1 MIPPFPRPFSSGDY
15 DGHRKA
21 FSLCL
26 WEYSNA
32 DLGVFLGSL
41 STCRGHA
48 IFKFRFFS
56 NDSLLFASRIC
67 WNSIKS
73 IIASTHEVF
82 PIPLAAT
89 QSQIMMDHSRTGVLF
104 IECCAF
110 SPPNIPSFSLQP
122 KSSSSSL
129 YRTCSQNASGLT
141 GWASASFWCRIL
153 WPECSR
159 GLLLRSLHG
168 MKATFVQVW
177 LDSVSLLCLPH
188 LPGGLLQ
195 PNRVLTCYC
204 SCPTSNF
211 LFSSSCLTS
220 TDFF

>member
-1 MIPPFPRPFSSGDY
+1 
-15 DGHRKA
+15 
-21 FSLCL
+21 
-26 WEYSNA
+26 
-32 DLGVFLGSL
+32 
-41 STCRGHA
+41 
-48 IFKFRFFS
+48 
-56 NDSLLFASRIC
+56 
-67 WNSIKS
+67 
-73 IIASTHEVF
+73 
-82 PIPLAAT
+82 
-89 QSQIMMDHSRTGVLF
+89 MMDHSRTGVLF

-129 YRTCSQNASGLT
+129 HRTCSQNASGLT

-168 MKATFVQVW
+168 MKAKFVQVW

-204 SCPTSNF
+204 SCPMSNF
-211 LFSSSCLTS
+211 LFSSSCLDLYWFLLIDIKIRPAQQNTRAVNEPVRLTWDIRSFLTKARS
-220 TDFF
+220 THQTNQLKGISTVFCCTLSKP